1 MLGRPIAVDI
11 LRHDMLHPERLYRRR
26 GRLGAEGRDAQAA
39 HVVTLEIGEVRR
51 VRHHR
56 FEEGHPRLE
65 DGHPVPFDHRGEA
78 PGVGEYRRS
87 FRHYAGHPRHQRGAD
102 QIGLPRDPAR
112 IGDDEQRVAG
122 PRIERHRH
130 RLGQP
135 GGIAM
140 RVNDALGLA
149 GRARGV
155 DEEHRILGIDRQ
167 RLRRSPDRAHE
178 ILVGQ
183 RQQLGLRRD
192 RKARVARLRQQRFE
206 RRVGQLVAPAVALLA
221 PDDVGLRGVAHDDH
235 RLDARRQRDEARGD
249 RDAHAR
255 GVRAADPPLAAER
268 DQRTPHAAHHVG
280 PLDRDFARQCFFDG
294 REDRLG
300 FGGCQFEIGLRE
312 DRERG
317 RHRHIIVEC
326 GVGIGVLERGH
337 LRVAIAAVRSDDH
350 PRTGIAD
357 AVRQS
362 LVAEPAEHR
371 RVDDAQSFGRLGP
384 VNLWHDA
391 RHVERDAVA
400 RLQPQ
405 RLQRQRAFRGFQQQL
420 LT

>member
-65 DGHPVPFDHRGEA
+65 DRHAVPLNHRGEA

-192 RKARVARLRQQRFE
+192 RKARVARLRQQRFQ
-206 RRVGQLVAPAVALLA
+206 RGIGQLMAPAVTFLA

-249 RDAHAR
+249 RDAHACSI
-255 GVRAADPPLAAER
+255 GAADPTLAAKR
-268 DQRTPHAAHHVG
+268 NQRAPDPAHHV
-280 PLDRDFARQCFFDG
+280 RAFHRHFARQRRFNGC
-294 REDRLG
+294 EDRLG
-300 FGGCQFEIGLRE
+300 FGGCQFEIGVGE

-317 RHRHIIVEC
+317 RDRHII
-326 GVGIGVLERGH
+326 I
-337 LRVAIAAVRSDDH
+337 
-350 PRTGIAD
+350 
-357 AVRQS
+357 
-362 LVAEPAEHR
+362 
-371 RVDDAQSFGRLGP
+371 
-384 VNLWHDA
+384 
-391 RHVERDAVA
+391 
-400 RLQPQ
+400 
-405 RLQRQRAFRGFQQQL
+405 
-420 LT
+420 